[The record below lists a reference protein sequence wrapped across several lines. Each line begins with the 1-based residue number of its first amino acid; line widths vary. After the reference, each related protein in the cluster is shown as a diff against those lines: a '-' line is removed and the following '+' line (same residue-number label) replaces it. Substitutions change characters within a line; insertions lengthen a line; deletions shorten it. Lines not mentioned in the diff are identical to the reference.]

1 MMQGRGAGGS
11 NQGGSSEGREKWLDS
26 GYSWKKEPQNLGVEC
41 ENEKKKK
48 KSGMT
53 PTINRRMKLP
63 FIAMGR
69 TLGGVDFEERIR
81 SSAY

>member
-1 MMQGRGAGGS
+1 MVGFWIQLEEGADRIQEWS
-11 NQGGSSEGREKWLDS
+11 VRM
-26 GYSWKKEPQNLGVEC
+26 
-41 ENEKKKK
+41 KKK

-69 TLGGVDFEERIR
+69 TLGGVDFKEKIR

>member
-1 MMQGRGAGGS
+1 MLGALTKVAAVKVGRSGWILDTV
-11 NQGGSSEGREKWLDS
+11 GRRS
-26 GYSWKKEPQNLGVEC
+26 RQNSGVEC
-41 ENEKKKK
+41 KNEKKK

-69 TLGGVDFEERIR
+69 TLGGVDFKEKIR

>member
-1 MMQGRGAGGS
+1 M
-11 NQGGSSEGREKWLDS
+11 
-26 GYSWKKEPQNLGVEC
+26 
-41 ENEKKKK
+41 KKKK

-69 TLGGVDFEERIR
+69 TLGGVDFEEKIR